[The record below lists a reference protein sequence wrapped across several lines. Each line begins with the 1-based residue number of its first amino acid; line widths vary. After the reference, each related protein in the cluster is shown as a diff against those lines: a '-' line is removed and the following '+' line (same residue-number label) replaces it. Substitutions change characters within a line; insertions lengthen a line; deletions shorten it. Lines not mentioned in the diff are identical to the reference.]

1 MFKSKFPDI
10 TTSQQL
16 PYFACWLLVFAATV
30 IAYFPGLSGPF
41 MLDDYSSLARLGDF
55 DGVRNWETF
64 KAFVFGGTSGPTGRP
79 LSLLTFLIDGTN
91 WPTDAAPF
99 KRTNLIIHLL
109 NGAVIGLLIAMVLQA
124 MQYDRGAARWIAL
137 VSAAIWLLHP
147 FLVSTTLY
155 AVQRMA
161 QLSTLFM
168 MLGLVAWLRGRMMLP
183 RHPQRAY
190 LWMSMSIPVFTFLAM
205 IAKENGILLPV
216 LIGTVELTVFSAK
229 REFYDRLD
237 KRWIAVFLWL
247 PFLVICAYLLRQVLR
262 PTFFEVLPPRDF
274 SNFER
279 VLTQPRV
286 IFDYL
291 QNWFIP
297 KLYTTGVFQDHVI
310 KSSGLLT
317 PVSTLVSI
325 ISVLGLIAFAF
336 FSRLRW
342 PLLSLAILFFA
353 ASHMLESTSVNL
365 ELYFEHR
372 NYAAVPFLFVPLIAL
387 LWNRTSRLMFAGTS
401 LAVLLLVGGFT
412 RYSATVW
419 QTEEGIVEASAIKAP
434 TSARAQVQYAML
446 LINAGRY
453 DDGLHVLDEAIENIP
468 GDSPYVLI
476 KKITVLCNLD
486 RLEIAEFERVAN
498 IVSSRVYDAR
508 MLRSYNTFAKR
519 LVEQRCP
526 SITLRSV
533 LPMFTRMLDV
543 PNNSNPSSIEY
554 VHIKLLIGYVH
565 LYLGEI
571 DLAMAAFEESLA
583 ARPGAS
589 YAMAMAALFASN
601 GFPEQALH
609 LSDIALTQLYTKNNT
624 TLIGQR
630 ASESDIREFQKTVRA
645 ELEVRQAPNSDPP
658 VQ

>member
-1 MFKSKFPDI
+1 MLKSELPDNAA
-10 TTSQQL
+10 SQQL
-16 PYFACWLLVFAATV
+16 SYFACWLLVFTATI

-109 NGAVIGLLIAMVLQA
+109 NGALIGLLIAMVLQA
-124 MQYDRGAARWIAL
+124 LQYERVAARWIAL

-168 MLGLVAWLRGRMMLP
+168 ILGLVAWLRGRMMLP
-183 RHPQRAY
+183 RRPLRAY
-190 LWMSMSIPVFTFLAM
+190 LWMSLSIPVFTFLAM

-216 LIGTVELTVFSAK
+216 LIGTIELTIFSAK
-229 REFYDRLD
+229 REFYGRLD

-247 PFLVICAYLLRQVLR
+247 PFLVICAYLLRQVMR

-279 VLTQPRV
+279 VLTQPRI

-325 ISVLGLIAFAF
+325 ISVLGVIAFAF
-336 FSRLRW
+336 LSRLRW
-342 PLLSLAILFFA
+342 PLLSLAILFFV

-372 NYAAVPFLFVPLIAL
+372 NYPAVLFLFVPLVAL

-412 RYSATVW
+412 RYSATIW

-453 DDGLHVLDEAIENIP
+453 DDGLRVLDEAIDNIP

-486 RLEIAEFERVAN
+486 RLETAEFERVAN
-498 IVSSRVYDAR
+498 IVSSKVYDAR
-508 MLRSYNTFAKR
+508 MLRAYNTFAKR
-519 LVEQRCP
+519 LVERRCP

-543 PNNSNPSSIEY
+543 PHNSNPSAIEY
-554 VHIKLLIGYVH
+554 VHIKFLIGYVH

-571 DLAMAAFEESLA
+571 DLAMGAFEESLA

-589 YAMAMAALFASN
+589 YAMAMAALFASS

-609 LSDIALTQLYTKNNT
+609 LSDVALTQLDTKNNT

-630 ASESDIREFQKTVRA
+630 ASESDIRAFQRTVRA
-645 ELEVRQAPNSDPP
+645 ELEAQQAPNSDPP